1 MLHEHI
7 KDLARRSASTDRVI
21 FGESKRRHPLGFEGF
36 NIDLTVDNA
45 LLSMNSQ
52 MYDIDTEFTLMC
64 ESMKN
69 TIGRCIESLDS
80 VKGFNLYKE
89 GKLHA
94 VGESIKKWIKKIWDY
109 IKSIPKRIRDF
120 IKKLFGRKAKSD
132 ASIKKAK
139 RRQDEFNASA
149 NKTKEA
155 AEAMAENIN
164 AAFDEMFK
172 ASKAKM
178 DEAIGRLAD
187 INADMAETSAAQRV
201 DLNNATDKLKNTK
214 QKLNDGKPFNYDEID
229 SMMDTLKDEGV
240 IDIDM
245 SDVKDSVMPKRTG
258 KFKFGST
265 AESKA
270 MANTCI
276 ESIDVSM
283 VRELISIDM
292 CKKLYAVAYAS
303 ESTSAHVVLALVA
316 LQAMKEVPYV
326 TTSLRQAMSNINKP
340 IPPEILDESHMTS
353 KDFLTTN
360 LSVTQIGKNIA
371 EIISF
376 YQNNVDK
383 ADLDM
388 YSVGLFHDVDP
399 DMYKIYG
406 LLKDL
411 DKAADIAPNSNEFTS
426 LINLISDAKSNS
438 NIGDFWSEQL
448 DNTKIGSIVMNH
460 IEFGKDIARIF
471 EYLEGDRGVLNKVL
485 NTATK
490 EELLGETKSLLES
503 LYNLS
508 TILSKCLSNNTKT
521 IVDLMHAETQYF
533 KDQLF
538 ETDIVGDTMVAVAEL
553 IAKDKSLSDKFMKKI
568 GVIK

>member
-109 IKSIPKRIRDF
+109 IKSIPRRIRDF
-120 IKKLFGRKAKSD
+120 IKKLFGKKAKSD
-132 ASIKKAK
+132 AFIKKSK

-155 AEAMAENIN
+155 AEAMAETIN

-178 DEAIGRLAD
+178 DETMRGMEDAMDR
-187 INADMAETSAAQRV
+187 
-201 DLNNATDKLKNTK
+201 
-214 QKLNDGKPFNYDEID
+214 LNDGKPFDYDNID
-229 SMMDTLKDEGV
+229 SMLDALKDEGV

-245 SDVKDSVMPKRTG
+245 SDVKDSVMPKRTD
-258 KFKFGST
+258 KFKFGSI
-265 AESKA
+265 AEAKA
-270 MANTCI
+270 IANTCI

-326 TTSLRQAMSNINKP
+326 TISLRQAMININKP

-353 KDFLTTN
+353 KDFLTTD
-360 LSVTQIGKNIA
+360 LSVTQIGRNIA

-388 YSVGLFHDVDP
+388 YSVGLFHEVDTN
-399 DMYKIYG
+399 MYKIYG

-411 DKAADIAPNSNEFTS
+411 AKAADITPNTNECTS
-426 LINLISDAKSNS
+426 LINLISDVKSNS
-438 NIGDFWSEQL
+438 NIGDFKSEQL
-448 DNTKIGSIVMNH
+448 DNPKIASIVMEH
-460 IEFGKDIARIF
+460 VEFGKDVARIF
-471 EYLEGDRGVLNKVL
+471 EYLEGDRGVLNKGL

-490 EELLGETKSLLES
+490 EELLNETKSLLES

-508 TILSKCLSNNTKT
+508 TIISKCLSNNTKT

>member
-7 KDLARRSASTDRVI
+7 KDLTRRSASTDRVI

-94 VGESIKKWIKKIWDY
+94 VGEFIKKWIKKIWGY
-109 IKSIPKRIRDF
+109 IKSIPRRIRDF
-120 IKKLFGRKAKSD
+120 IKKLFGKKAKSD

-139 RRQDEFNASA
+139 RSEEELKASSEKA
-149 NKTKEA
+149 QEA

-164 AAFDEMFK
+164 AAFDDAFK
-172 ASKAKM
+172 AFKAGM
-178 DEAIGRLAD
+178 DDGKSSFEKDMVDIDAIL
-187 INADMAETSAAQRV
+187 T
-201 DLNNATDKLKNTK
+201 
-214 QKLNDGKPFNYDEID
+214 KLNDGKPFNYDEID

-265 AESKA
+265 AEAKA
-270 MANTCI
+270 MANMCI

-292 CKKLYAVAYAS
+292 CKKLYVVAYTS
-303 ESTSAHVVLALVA
+303 ESTSAHIVLALVA

-326 TTSLRQAMSNINKP
+326 TTSLRQAMSDINKP
-340 IPPEILDESHMTS
+340 IPPEILDDSHMSS

-360 LSVTQIGKNIA
+360 LSVTQIGKNMA

-376 YQNNVDK
+376 YQHNVDK

-399 DMYKIYG
+399 NMYEIYG

-411 DKAADIAPNSNEFTS
+411 DKAADITPNTNECTS
-426 LINLISDAKSNS
+426 LINLISDVKSNS
-438 NIGDFWSEQL
+438 NIGDFKSEQL
-448 DNTKIGSIVMNH
+448 DNTKIASIVMNH
-460 IEFGKDIARIF
+460 IEFGKNIARIF
-471 EYLEGDRGVLNKVL
+471 EYLEGDRGVLNKAL

-490 EELLGETKSLLES
+490 EELLNETKSLLES

-508 TILSKCLSNNTKT
+508 TIISKCLSNNTKT

-538 ETDIVGDTMVAVAEL
+538 ETDIAGDTMVAVAEL